1 MQLIKIIKII
11 IIKALPPGALKAIFL
26 LLDSFLALT
35 SENSV
40 IIIVKRLKIAP
51 KFTICSVIL
60 GRYKATKDIGAKLSD
75 VDLRD
80 FLFCGFGKGHLKI
93 FRKFSDVWEAKV
105 WRT

>member
-51 KFTICSVIL
+51 KFTICSVTFGNNAIIIEIKEVI
-60 GRYKATKDIGAKLSD
+60 KAAKAGTP
-75 VDLRD
+75 
-80 FLFCGFGKGHLKI
+80 FPLF
-93 FRKFSDVWEAKV
+93 
-105 WRT
+105 